1 MRERH
6 KPLSE
11 HVTTVEPEE
20 ARRLAIPPWFTSGSL
35 RSAAATT
42 HPRTHVQAPPRPV
55 SDARR
60 HTEPH
65 HDTRCPVEA
74 LQGQTKSGPTH
85 PNQDRGRRAAGPP
98 LRTLGRELA
107 SDWRGEDP
115 TPDAPSASGQA

>member
-65 HDTRCPVEA
+65 SERVVQWEPSRPRWRPGAGAPARTV
-74 LQGQTKSGPTH
+74 GG
-85 PNQDRGRRAAGPP
+85 GRRVLPCALSGAS
-98 LRTLGRELA
+98 LRATG
-107 SDWRGEDP
+107 
-115 TPDAPSASGQA
+115 